1 MDPPLPKPSFNPNR
15 HLKEQFVSNLSGSS
29 MLEIAALTVTI
40 PILVLVRHSISSTS
54 ITGASLMKKNDD
66 APSGNRNFKSYIA
79 TLSLDFLVIVVP
91 MLLFFTVLS
100 NWTYILASLF
110 TVSTL
115 LYIAAKR
122 SGCSSPSFEGEP
134 NSLRAYITSY
144 RVIVMIITF
153 LCILAVDF
161 QIFPRRYAKTETYGT
176 SLLLFQTMSPRLVSP
191 DCRDFFLLSC
201 TNSPLF
207 GPFAPSFIPKGFAF
221 PLLLFTC
228 IMVYHG
234 SLPMSL
240 GLTCKGIGGLS
251 LDYMDLG
258 VGAFVVAN
266 SLVSRQARNITTL
279 SWKAAIVSTSPLII
293 LGFLRLVTTIGVD
306 YQVHV
311 GEYGVHWNFFFTL
324 AAVSILTSFINI
336 SPQYSGV
343 LGSIVLVGY
352 QFCLMHGLNHYL
364 LSNERGMDIL
374 SQNKEGIFSIFGYWG
389 MYLLGVHLGN
399 YLFFGSR
406 SSGFRSNRWV
416 RTRVWVLSFLLWLL
430 TVLLDR
436 YVERVSRRMCNLPYV
451 TMVLADN
458 LQLLSILMLAD
469 LVPGSKTSILE
480 EAFNRNLLATFLLAN
495 VLTGL
500 VNLSVDTLS
509 ASSITALYILLVYA
523 YILSIVIVF
532 DSIYEIG
539 KETKAWLC
547 EEPVSFY
554 YTFLIPEKHKTF
566 SAPLT
571 CCEKLL
577 KTLEVI

>member
-1 MDPPLPKPSFNPNR
+1 MDPPLTKPSFNPNK

-40 PILVLVRHSISSTS
+40 PILVLIRHSISSTS
-54 ITGASLMKKNDD
+54 ITGASLRKKNDD
-66 APSGNRNFKSYIA
+66 APSENRSFKSHLA
-79 TLSLDFLVIVVP
+79 TLSLDFLVLVVP

-100 NWTYILASLF
+100 NWTYIMASFF

-122 SGCSSPSFEGEP
+122 SGSSSSFDGEP

-161 QIFPRRYAKTETYGT
+161 RIFPRRYAKTETYGT
-176 SLLLFQTMSPRLVSP
+176 SL
-191 DCRDFFLLSC
+191 
-201 TNSPLF
+201 
-207 GPFAPSFIPKGFAF
+207 
-221 PLLLFTC
+221 
-228 IMVYHG
+228 
-234 SLPMSL
+234 
-240 GLTCKGIGGLS
+240 
-251 LDYMDLG
+251 MDLG

-279 SWKAAIVSTSPLII
+279 SWKIAIVSTSPLII
-293 LGFLRLVTTIGVD
+293 LGFLRLVTTTGVD

-324 AAVSILTSFINI
+324 AAVSILTSVINI

-343 LGSIVLVGY
+343 LGSLVLVGY

-364 LSNERGMDIL
+364 LSNERGMDII

-399 YLFFGSR
+399 YLFFGSH
-406 SSGFRSNRWV
+406 STGFRSSRWV
-416 RTRVWVLSFLLWLL
+416 RMRVWVLSILLWLL

-436 YVERVSRRMCNLPYV
+436 HVERISRRTCNLPYV

-469 LVPGSKTSILE
+469 LVPGSKISILE

-509 ASSITALYILLVYA
+509 ASSVTAVFILLVYA
-523 YILSIVIVF
+523 YILSIVIGLADYF
-532 DSIYEIG
+532 G
-539 KETKAWLC
+539 L
-547 EEPVSFY
+547 
-554 YTFLIPEKHKTF
+554 
-566 SAPLT
+566 
-571 CCEKLL
+571 KL
-577 KTLEVI
+577 KFW